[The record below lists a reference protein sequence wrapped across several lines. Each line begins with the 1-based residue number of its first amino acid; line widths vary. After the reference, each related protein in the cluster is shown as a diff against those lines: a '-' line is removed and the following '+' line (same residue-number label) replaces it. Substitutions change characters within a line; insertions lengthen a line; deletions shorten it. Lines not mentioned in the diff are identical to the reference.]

1 MFAYSLPVYKH
12 RVAYRS
18 VNVVTRPAL
27 AQGPQ
32 VAMVRQTPQTR
43 EQGAISMSYKPFN
56 LNGHVAL
63 VTGGNRGI
71 GLGMADALAASGA
84 DIAIWG
90 RDSAANDSAVTQ
102 LMAHGV
108 RAKSWIVDVSDE
120 AAVVAA
126 MVDTATQMG
135 RIDTV
140 IANAGVGFGSPS
152 FVDMTTETYRKT
164 LSINLDGVFFTLR
177 EACRH
182 MVERAKSGDPGG
194 SLVGIA
200 SLAAIEG
207 AAKNEA
213 YAATKGA
220 VISMIKSIAVE
231 HARYGVRANAI
242 LPGWIAT
249 DMTALAQGS
258 TVFTDKVISRVPAR
272 RWGTPDDFG
281 GLAVY
286 LASSA
291 SSYHSGDLLVVDGG
305 YSIF

>member
-1 MFAYSLPVYKH
+1 M
-12 RVAYRS
+12 
-18 VNVVTRPAL
+18 T
-27 AQGPQ
+27 
-32 VAMVRQTPQTR
+32 
-43 EQGAISMSYKPFN
+43 YKPFD
-56 LNGHVAL
+56 LTGHVAL
-63 VTGGNRGI
+63 ITGGNRGI
-71 GLGMADALAASGA
+71 GLGMAEALAASGG
-84 DIAIWG
+84 DVAIWG
-90 RDSAANDSAVTQ
+90 RNGDANAAAVTQ
-102 LMAHGV
+102 LASHGV
-108 RAKSWIVDVSDE
+108 RAKAWEVDVSDE
-120 AAVVAA
+120 AVVTEA
-126 MVDTATQMG
+126 MVDTVAQMG
-135 RIDTV
+135 RVDTV

-182 MVERAKSGDPGG
+182 MVDRAKSGDPGG

-207 AAKNEA
+207 AARNEA

-249 DMTALAQGS
+249 DMTAAAQGS
-258 TVFTDKVISRVPAR
+258 SVFTEKVISRVPAR